1 MSCKTHSFWSI
12 AGVCC
17 EFMMLT
23 FDFTTSDLWRVMFA
37 LMDLTDKSNG
47 QKKVDFLLLM
57 PFQALCR
64 FVGIEFTDV
73 YIGPYLEKSPSTT
86 YNI

>member
-47 QKKVDFLLLM
+47 KKMKFSLTN
-57 PFQALCR
+57 ALS
-64 FVGIEFTDV
+64 
-73 YIGPYLEKSPSTT
+73 GPL
-86 YNI
+86 